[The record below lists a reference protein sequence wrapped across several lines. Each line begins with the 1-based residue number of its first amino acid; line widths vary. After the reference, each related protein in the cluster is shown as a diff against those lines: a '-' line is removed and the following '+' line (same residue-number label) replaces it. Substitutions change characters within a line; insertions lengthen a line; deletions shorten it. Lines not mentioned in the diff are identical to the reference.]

1 MPARPRPL
9 ILFGRIALTLAVGL
23 AGVGLFTLLHL
34 PLPWLLGPMATGL
47 AGALLRVPLAAPPG
61 VAVAMRAV
69 LGVAVGA
76 SITPELLGRLPGMAL
91 SVALI
96 VPFIAVCGALGV
108 PWFRRVCGFDRP
120 TAYFAA
126 MPGGFQDM
134 VLLGMT
140 AGGDAR
146 ALSLVHATRVLAI
159 VAVMPALVSGLWGRS
174 LAGPLGVSA
183 AAVPG
188 RELLVMLACAV
199 VGWLV
204 AARVRLFGAPILGP
218 MIAAIAASLL
228 GLLHHRP
235 PAEAILAAQFFIGT
249 GIGVLYRGVTV
260 RELRT
265 TVLAALGFCVIL
277 TAVSAAFAEIVVT
290 LGLAEPVEAFLAFAP
305 GGQAEMV
312 VLAIVAGADV
322 AFVVTHH
329 LVRLTVV
336 ILAAPFI
343 ARRARSP

>member
-1 MPARPRPL
+1 MGGRGGLPL
-9 ILFGRIALTLAVGL
+9 GRIAATLAVAL
-23 AGVGLFTLLHL
+23 AGVGLFELLGL
-34 PLPWLLGPMATGL
+34 PLPWLLGPMGAGL
-47 AGALLRVPLAAPPG
+47 VASLLSVPLAAPPG

-76 SITPELLGRLPGMAL
+76 AITPELLARLPGMAL
-91 SVALI
+91 SVAL
-96 VPFIAVCGALGV
+96 VPAFIAVCGAVGV
-108 PWFRRVCGFDRP
+108 PYFRRVCGFDRP

-134 VLLGMT
+134 VLLGII

-146 ALSLVHATRVLAI
+146 TLGLVHATRVLAI
-159 VAVMPALVSGLWGRS
+159 VAVMPALVGGLWGRS
-174 LAGPLGVSA
+174 LTGPPGEPA
-183 AAVPG
+183 AAVPMA
-188 RELLVMLACAV
+188 ELLVMLGCAGF
-199 VGWLV
+199 GWW
-204 AARVRLFGAPILGP
+204 AAAKVRLFGAPILGP

-249 GIGVLYRGVTV
+249 GIGVLYRGVTA

-265 TVLAALGFCVIL
+265 TVVAALGFCAIL
-277 TAVSAAFAEIVVT
+277 TLVSAAFAEVAVR
-290 LGLAEPVEAFLAFAP
+290 LGLAEPVEALLSFAP
-305 GGQAEMV
+305 GGQGEMV

-329 LVRLTVV
+329 LVRITVV
-336 ILAAPFI
+336 LLAAPFVAPR
-343 ARRARSP
+343 ARRP